1 MEATPA
7 PVVPPLGQL
16 GANMSIRSQCRPAG
30 KSIGHLSGPSR
41 YGLLFSAALGAFGR
55 NGYFLTASW
64 ILAER
69 GYGSAGVAIFLAI
82 VSATEF
88 ILSPVAGWL
97 ADRFDR
103 RRLQAVADL
112 GRFIVSLATPSALS
126 NVAAL
131 PAICMSAVL
140 FSFCDRVALT
150 ASQSMIPAIVA
161 DRDSAIWNSIVV
173 LVMQTG
179 NFGAALLIGM
189 LLSGHASAVPF
200 AVLAASFLFAAI
212 MVASTNTST
221 ASRGCRPQ
229 LTTVLEVKPG
239 FRQLVVAY
247 AFFYASAVL
256 FSVLGSSFVF
266 AELKGTASDFGVLE
280 AAWSI
285 GSLLGAVSL
294 AAVRPRIS
302 ADRQHL
308 WLLGTIALMF
318 ITLRHSHAPWTTLLF
333 ASVGFLY
340 NLGRV
345 SVEVAFQSR
354 VAAASLGRAKG
365 VMHSVAVA
373 LSLMVFA
380 VVAAVGDRAVPST
393 IFFGFGLIMLIGISV
408 LTVFHRQP
416 QEKGKS

>member
-7 PVVPPLGQL
+7 ALVPPMGQL
-16 GANMSIRSQCRPAG
+16 GANMSIRSPCRPAR
-30 KSIGHLSGPSR
+30 KTIGRLSGPSR

-69 GYGSAGVAIFLAI
+69 GYGSAGLAIFLAI

-88 ILSPVAGWL
+88 ILSPVAGLL
-97 ADRFDR
+97 ADRFNR
-103 RRLQAVADL
+103 RRLQAMADL
-112 GRFIVSLATPSALS
+112 GRFIVSLATASALP

-131 PAICMSAVL
+131 PAMCMSAVL

-150 ASQSMIPAIVA
+150 AGQSMIPAIVA
-161 DRDSAIWNSIVV
+161 GRDSATWNSIVV

-189 LLSGHASAVPF
+189 LLGGYASAVPF
-200 AVLAASFLFAAI
+200 AVLAAS
-212 MVASTNTST
+212 
-221 ASRGCRPQ
+221 
-229 LTTVLEVKPG
+229 
-239 FRQLVVAY
+239 
-247 AFFYASAVL
+247 
-256 FSVLGSSFVF
+256 
-266 AELKGTASDFGVLE
+266 FGVLE

-318 ITLRHSHAPWTTLLF
+318 ITLRYSHTPWTTLLF

-380 VVAAVGDRAVPST
+380 AVAAVGDRAVPST
-393 IFFGFGLIMLIGISV
+393 IFFGFGVILLIGISV

>member
-1 MEATPA
+1 
-7 PVVPPLGQL
+7 
-16 GANMSIRSQCRPAG
+16 MSIRSPCRPAR
-30 KSIGHLSGPSR
+30 KTIGQPSGPSR
-41 YGLLFSAALGAFGR
+41 YGLLLSTALGAFGR

-64 ILAER
+64 ILVER
-69 GYGSAGVAIFLAI
+69 GYGSAGVAILLAI

-88 ILSPVAGWL
+88 LLSPVAGLL

-103 RRLQAVADL
+103 RRLQAMADF
-112 GRFIVSLATPSALS
+112 GRFIVSLATASVLS
-126 NVAAL
+126 SVAAL
-131 PAICMSAVL
+131 PAMCMSAVL

-161 DRDSAIWNSIVV
+161 GRDSPTWNSIAV
-173 LVMQTG
+173 LVMQAG
-179 NFGAALLIGM
+179 SFAAALLIGM
-189 LLSGHASAVPF
+189 LLDGYAPAVPF
-200 AVLAASFLFAAI
+200 AVLAAAFLFAAI
-212 MVASTNTST
+212 MVASANTPTVSL
-221 ASRGCRPQ
+221 GCRPQ
-229 LTTVLEVKPG
+229 RVTVLDVKPG
-239 FRQLVVAY
+239 FRQLIVAY

-266 AELKGTASDFGVLE
+266 AELKGTAADFGVLE

-302 ADRQHL
+302 ADWRHL
-308 WLLGTIALMF
+308 CLLGTIALIF
-318 ITLRHSHAPWTTLLF
+318 ITLRYSHAPWTTLLF

-373 LSLMVFA
+373 LSLMVFS
-380 VVAAVGDRAVPST
+380 VVAVAGDRTFPST
-393 IFFGFGLIMLIGISV
+393 IFFGLGVVLLIAVAV